1 MLYYGL
7 HFTSDDRVPVQVRV
21 DTSTQAVWARTAPR
35 GGAWTEWRRLDVMRN
50 PDGSLAER
58 IAEAVHAQRSDTAGR
73 LSRAMKLVVT
83 GDATG
88 TVSFDGAGDVTLFL
102 NVGALASIHSR
113 LDALENR
120 FNGGNDDYGN
130 NDDDY
135 GGGGGD

>member
-50 PDGSLAER
+50 ADGSLKES
-58 IAEAVHAQRSDTAGR
+58 IAEATHAKRADTAGR
-73 LSRAMKLVVT
+73 LTKAMKLKVT

-88 TVSFDGAGDVTLFL
+88 TVSLDGSGDVTLAL
-102 NVGALASIHSR
+102 NIAELASIRSR
-113 LDALENR
+113 LAALEARPSGGN
-120 FNGGNDDYGN
+120 NGNNNDDYGGS
-130 NDDDY
+130 DDH
-135 GGGGGD
+135 G

>member
-50 PDGSLAER
+50 PDGSLNER
-58 IAEAVHAQRSDTAGR
+58 IAEAVHAQRADTAGR
-73 LSRAMKLVVT
+73 FAKAMKLRVT

-88 TVSFDGAGDVTLFL
+88 TVSFDGSGDVTLSL
-102 NVGALASIHSR
+102 NIAALAAIHSR
-113 LDALENR
+113 LDALEAHQSGGGN
-120 FNGGNDDYGN
+120 NGNDDYGN
-130 NDDDY
+130 D
-135 GGGGGD
+135 GLG